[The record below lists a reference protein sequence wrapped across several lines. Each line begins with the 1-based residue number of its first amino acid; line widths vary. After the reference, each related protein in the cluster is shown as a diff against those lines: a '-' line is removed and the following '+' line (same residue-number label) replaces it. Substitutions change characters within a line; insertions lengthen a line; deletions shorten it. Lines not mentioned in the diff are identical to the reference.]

1 MSRTRTR
8 AATAPK
14 QASPQEMV
22 ANLAVLA
29 SVFAWA
35 GVVVTLFVH

>member
-1 MSRTRTR
+1 MSRTRIR
-8 AATAPK
+8 AAAAPN

-35 GVVVTLFVH
+35 GVLVSLFVR

>member
-14 QASPQEMV
+14 QASPSETI
-22 ANLAVLA
+22 AHLAALA

-35 GVVVTLFVH
+35 GVVVALFVH